1 MVHLPDIEVRRHEI
15 EGHMPYLS
23 HTARPRRQVPI
34 LDALIREGRSL
45 STHSSLATASLRWRS
60 AHGSHPNGGFR
71 GPHQKHSVENG
82 ALLHRRHRR
91 ATPGYSALERAD
103 VRQEMRNRIPTREGR
118 AARDQ
123 GRLRPVAVGNEGSEG
138 AVVDSADCEER
149 SAKSP
154 RHDEPWPCAISDCT
168 ARIDRM
174 RNLRFR
180 RRRA

>member
-34 LDALIREGRSL
+34 LDALTREGRSL

-71 GPHQKHSVENG
+71 DPHQKHSVENG
-82 ALLHRRHRR
+82 ALLRRRHRR
-91 ATPGYSALERAD
+91 ATPGLLGSRPSGRSPGDEEQNLDDEERAAGD
-103 VRQEMRNRIPTREGR
+103 HS
-118 AARDQ
+118 
-123 GRLRPVAVGNEGSEG
+123 RLRPVAVGDEGCER
-138 AVVDSADCEER
+138 AVGDSADHEER

-154 RHDEPWPCAISDCT
+154 RHDKPWPCAISDC
-168 ARIDRM
+168 AVSRDRM

-180 RRRA
+180 RT